1 MCLICV
7 EFDKGRMT
15 LREARRAFPEMSA
28 KLSPEHAAEVKKR
41 LEALTDPE
49 APAAPSPQDP

>member
-15 LREARRAFPEMSA
+15 LREARRALPEMSV
-28 KLSPEHAAEVKKR
+28 KVGPEHAAEVKAR
-41 LEALTDPE
+41 LDAIEEPE
-49 APAAPSPQDP
+49 EPSSQAP